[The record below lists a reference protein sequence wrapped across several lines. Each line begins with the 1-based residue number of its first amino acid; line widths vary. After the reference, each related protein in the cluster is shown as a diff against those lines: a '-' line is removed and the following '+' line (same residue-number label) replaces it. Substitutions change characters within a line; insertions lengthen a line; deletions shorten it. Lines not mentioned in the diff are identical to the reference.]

1 MRIFLQT
8 LMSVKTDL
16 YVNMSVSTPLDHLIA
31 SVMKD
36 IHWKMMQEHAQMLTS
51 AQQT

>member
-1 MRIFLQT
+1 
-8 LMSVKTDL
+8 MSVTIDL
-16 YVNMSVSTPLDHLIA
+16 YVNMAVSTPLDHLTA

-36 IHWKMMQEHAQMLTS
+36 MHWKMMQEHAQMLMS